1 MKMKFSQVF
10 FMRLVETGV
19 SPEPSVHGLSVN
31 YDILGLIEKRNL
43 YLSPAFF

>member
-19 SPEPSVHGLSVN
+19 TVLNKASMASMSN
-31 YDILGLIEKRNL
+31 TI
-43 YLSPAFF
+43 AWA